1 MSKPTSGFVRLR
13 GKRWYLYMRFSGG
26 QRVVRVTPARTKTE
40 AQHILNSYLEKN
52 VDHLVRGEITLKK
65 YYEKWLE
72 RREVDLK
79 PSTLESY
86 ESYFEITSYHFWAKE
101 K

>member
-1 MSKPTSGFVRLR
+1 LSGK
-13 GKRWYLYMRFSGG
+13 GDN
-26 QRVVRVTPARTKTE
+26 
-40 AQHILNSYLEKN
+40 ILNNYLEKN
-52 VDHLVRGEITLKK
+52 IDHLVRGEIWLKK

-86 ESYFEITSYHFWAKE
+86 EFYYSRYDDFTG
-101 K
+101 

>member
-1 MSKPTSGFVRLR
+1 
-13 GKRWYLYMRFSGG
+13 MRFTGG
-26 QRVVRVTPARTKTE
+26 RRISRVTQARTKTE
-40 AQHILNSYLEKN
+40 AKHILNSCLDKN
-52 VDHLVRGEITLKK
+52 IDHLVRGEITLKK
-65 YYEKWLE
+65 YYEKWIE

-86 ESYFEITSYHFWAKE
+86 ESYYRNHILPFLSDK